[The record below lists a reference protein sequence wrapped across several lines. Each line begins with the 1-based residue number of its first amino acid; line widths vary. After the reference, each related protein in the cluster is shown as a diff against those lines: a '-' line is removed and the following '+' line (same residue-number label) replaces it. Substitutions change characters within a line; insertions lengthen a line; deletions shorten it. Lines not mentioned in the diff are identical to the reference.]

1 MKMAKGTGYNK
12 KHLLL
17 FCLHS
22 LKLSENVLTQTLI
35 VLLANNIDAKIETPH
50 TTAGARLKT
59 MGLVDV
65 AGMSKSSTCALSTI
79 VAC

>member
-22 LKLSENVLTQTLI
+22 LKLSENVLAQTLI
-35 VLLANNIDAKIETPH
+35 VFL
-50 TTAGARLKT
+50 GQ
-59 MGLVDV
+59 
-65 AGMSKSSTCALSTI
+65 TI
-79 VAC
+79 LMQK